1 MTMNERTNET
11 GRDEQHDADTAGFAV
26 SPSLFAIGLSVQ
38 SPRDAASGLPTG
50 KRQHKPLSF
59 MTSR

>member
-38 SPRDAASGLPTG
+38 SPRDVATGQATG
-50 KRQHKPLSF
+50 KRQHMPITF
-59 MTSR
+59 TTGQ